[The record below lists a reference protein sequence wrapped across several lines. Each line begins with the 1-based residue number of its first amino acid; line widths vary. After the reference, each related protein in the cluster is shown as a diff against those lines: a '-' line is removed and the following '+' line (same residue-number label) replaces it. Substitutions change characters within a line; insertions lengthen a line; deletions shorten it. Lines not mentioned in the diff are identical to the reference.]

1 MNQTLRCWCL
11 SPRCTE
17 RMRDTTRSPKD
28 CHAKEERTTVN
39 ECQGKSSSLR
49 LFLLP
54 RPSQHITSFVRGEDN
69 RYRELMK
76 GDIIASS
83 PFFAGFCVRT
93 SSCRINIQEG
103 TIRIAAY
110 LTTTPPFCLCSLWR
124 WILHAFLCCRP
135 FLCFLPPIVLSSFSG
150 ATHETVWWMQQPFRG
165 DQKKQTHRATERAPT
180 GINGWDKRIIE
191 KYTFHSRCCRVCA
204 KTVGE
209 SCGGPGGFSGTCE
222 PPLQCVQRLQ
232 MKGSGVCLGG
242 YTINYRISSLNIH
255 VQSTCIEGGCLD
267 CWLDYCCCCSSSS
280 STVRISMPCSV

>member
-1 MNQTLRCWCL
+1 
-11 SPRCTE
+11 
-17 RMRDTTRSPKD
+17 MRVYVVARS
-28 CHAKEERTTVN
+28 CV
-39 ECQGKSSSLR
+39 SSA
-49 LFLLP
+49 
-54 RPSQHITSFVRGEDN
+54 PSS
-69 RYRELMK
+69 
-76 GDIIASS
+76 
-83 PFFAGFCVRT
+83 
-93 SSCRINIQEG
+93 
-103 TIRIAAY
+103 
-110 LTTTPPFCLCSLWR
+110 
-124 WILHAFLCCRP
+124 
-135 FLCFLPPIVLSSFSG
+135 FLPSRGLHTKLSGGCNNLSKG
-150 ATHETVWWMQQPFRG
+150 I
-165 DQKKQTHRATERAPT
+165 KKSKTHRARERAPT